1 MKIKPVYIYLGTFV
15 IVIIALVIMTSGG
28 NPSTSSKGTS
38 QEQTMPKDDIHQNL
52 GSAPGGGNVS
62 SEFKQR
68 MENLKSNYETNPK
81 DTVNSKEYARLLA
94 AAHKPEEAVEIF
106 QSILNQDNSRDDI
119 RLELATVYYN
129 LNQYDNAKIQLETIL
144 KNNPSSAEV
153 IYNLGAIEASM
164 GNMDK
169 AREIW
174 QKLVADYPESEAAQF
189 ASSALQNLN

>member
-1 MKIKPVYIYLGTFV
+1 MKIKPLYIYLSLFVVV
-15 IVIIALVIMTSGG
+15 IVVLVIITSGG
-28 NPSTSSKGTS
+28 KTNRVIPDAS
-38 QEQTMPKDDIHQNL
+38 QNKTMPQDEIHQNL

-119 RLELATVYYN
+119 RVELATVYYN
-129 LNQYDNAKIQLETIL
+129 LNQYDNAKIQLETVL

-153 IYNLGAIEASM
+153 IYNLGAIEATT
-164 GNMDK
+164 GNIDK
-169 AREIW
+169 ARELW
-174 QKLVADYPESEAAQF
+174 EKLIADYPESEAAQF
-189 ASSALQNLN
+189 ASSALQSLN